1 MFKSIADFFQE
12 KISPKQ
18 ETIDEQHLTHL
29 AAAALLLEVSRADFE
44 IQDKELKEI
53 ANALQRR
60 FKFNE
65 EEVQN
70 LLNLALTE
78 QEAHVSIYP
87 FVKIINEGC
96 SPEEKKLLLEDLW
109 HVAYADNKL
118 DKYEDYQKAVRLIES
133 GQVKTEPLFSKH
145 FDFEQ
150 FPEAYAFIDEQ
161 RDKTM
166 KVFID
171 L

>member
-1 MFKSIADFFQE
+1 MVHIATTDPIIDMFKSIAEFFQE

-29 AAAALLLEVSRADFE
+29 AAAALLLEVSRADFD
-44 IQDKELKEI
+44 IQDEELKEI
-53 ANALQRR
+53 ANALQKR
-60 FKFNE
+60 FKFSE

-96 SPEEKKLLLEDLW
+96 SPEEKKLLLQDLW

-118 DKYEDYQKAVRLIES
+118 DKYEDYQIRKIAELLYLS
-133 GQVKTEPLFSKH
+133 HS
-145 FDFEQ
+145 DFIQ
-150 FPEAYAFIDEQ
+150 TKLKVIDS
-161 RDKTM
+161 D
-166 KVFID
+166 
-171 L
+171 

>member
-1 MFKSIADFFQE
+1 MAHIVTTDPIISMFKSIADFFQE

-18 ETIDEQHLTHL
+18 EIMDEQHLTHL

-44 IQDKELKEI
+44 IQDEELKEI

-60 FKFNE
+60 FKFSE

-70 LLNLALTE
+70 LLDLALTE

-96 SPEEKKLLLEDLW
+96 SPEEKKLLLQDLW
-109 HVAYADNKL
+109 RVAYADNKL
-118 DKYEDYQKAVRLIES
+118 DKYEDYQIRKIAELLYLTHS
-133 GQVKTEPLFSKH
+133 
-145 FDFEQ
+145 DFIQ
-150 FPEAYAFIDEQ
+150 T
-161 RDKTM
+161 KL
-166 KVFID
+166 KVVD
-171 L
+171 SD